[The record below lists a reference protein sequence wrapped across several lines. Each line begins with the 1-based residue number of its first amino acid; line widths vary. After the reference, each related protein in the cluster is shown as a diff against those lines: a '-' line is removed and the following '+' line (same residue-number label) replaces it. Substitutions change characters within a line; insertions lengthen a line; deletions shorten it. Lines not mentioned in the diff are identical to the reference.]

1 MESAQTDETKAAFE
15 AKYQKKAALL
25 QQQNKA
31 YNQYCED
38 TGLKKQSDRISIAKW
53 DRSQA
58 AKATAVARKYNIQ
71 QEIRE
76 KNLQFI
82 ENDAKIKKTSG
93 LPSKI
98 KEADTAISHT
108 VDVNLPK
115 LSGVVP
121 KGSTA
126 TDVYTMAGGG
136 TSTPIRDLKRLYT
149 MYPEYGDA
157 AGWKKVSGTV
167 YAKHHHYVVHWYQN
181 NGKVPKTE
189 IKLKGAK

>member
-1 MESAQTDETKAAFE
+1 METAGYNWKQERAAEKAFE
-15 AKYQKKAALL
+15 
-25 QQQNKA
+25 
-31 YNQYCED
+31 
-38 TGLKKQSDRISIAKW
+38 R
-53 DRSQA
+53 
-58 AKATAVARKYNIQ
+58 
-71 QEIRE
+71 RE
-76 KNLQFI
+76 NNLQFI
-82 ENDAKIKKTSG
+82 ENDATIKASSG
-93 LPSKI
+93 LPTKI

-136 TSTPIRDLKRLYT
+136 TSTPIRDLKRLYAL
-149 MYPEYGDA
+149 YPEYGDA
-157 AGWKKVSGTV
+157 ADWKKVSGTV